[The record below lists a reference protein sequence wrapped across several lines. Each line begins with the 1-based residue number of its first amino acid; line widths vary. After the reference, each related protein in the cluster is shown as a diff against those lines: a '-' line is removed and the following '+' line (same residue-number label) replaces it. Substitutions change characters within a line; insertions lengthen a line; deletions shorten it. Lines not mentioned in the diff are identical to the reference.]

1 MVKSKLPIAPFRGK
15 KPASVE
21 SHGDIPKVIT
31 FWSPKTAGK
40 TTLAA
45 AVAAALTRSGR
56 SVACAD
62 FDVLTPDLPGR
73 GYNLDQ
79 VSEEV
84 LRGDFDPGKTA
95 QNLTRLQPS
104 GVHLL
109 AGLTD
114 PVRAESLGRSELL
127 ALAGAMAKAYDV
139 VILDT
144 NQTLVLEAT
153 LAALDAADLVIIP
166 VAPAENQVRHVG
178 RYLTLLEQ
186 GLRLDKS
193 KIRVVANHMAGSVTL
208 PVATVEQVLG
218 RAVAGQ
224 VPYYRDWATWTGE
237 NLPPVDRREGLLVVL
252 VSVPLQGPGEGGGM
266 SW

>member
-1 MVKSKLPIAPFRGK
+1 MVKSKLPIAPFRRK
-15 KPASVE
+15 KPASLE
-21 SHGDIPKVIT
+21 TQEAIPKVIT
-31 FWSPKTAGK
+31 FWSPKATGK

-45 AVAAALTRSGR
+45 AVAAALTRSGS

-95 QNLTRLQPS
+95 MNLTRIQPS

-127 ALAGAMAKAYDV
+127 ALVGAMAKNYDV
-139 VILDT
+139 VIVDT
-144 NQTLVLEAT
+144 NQALVLEAT
-153 LAALDAADLVIIP
+153 LAALDAADLVVIP
-166 VAPAENQVRHVG
+166 VVPAENQVRHLG

-186 GLRLDKS
+186 GLRLEKS
-193 KIRVVANHMAGSVTL
+193 KIRVVVNHLAAGATL
-208 PVATVEQVLG
+208 PVVTIEKILG
-218 RAVAGQ
+218 RPMAGEA
-224 VPYYRDWATWTGE
+224 PYYREWAAWSGE
-237 NLPPVDRREGLLVVL
+237 NLPLVDRRERLLLGL
-252 VSVPLQGPGEGGGM
+252 VSVPGKGPGKGE
-266 SW
+266 